1 MEVNINKISY
11 RVITVSP
18 DRDIAGIID
27 ELRTVQEPQI
37 YLYLPDTL
45 KALRNTLNAQLI
57 QNESALLGKDLI
69 LISQDFQTRNT
80 AKRVGIPT
88 LTTLPNQETQRRNI
102 PGGERRTSPQRHA
115 TDVRMYDIIPP
126 DLGGASPYVSPEVFY
141 SARDEEPEEVEMH
154 EEDAE
159 EDEESPMLPEET
171 YGEQEVNEMLE
182 EVPREKGKEFFEKI
196 PYQRSFTD
204 TVSLSVIL
212 FGGVR
217 QIMRKMA
224 GGGVLLLIGGGIL
237 VGIGIFLY
245 VVLPKAEVRLE
256 PKKDRIV
263 FDLASRVDTQRS
275 GVDLAKNI
283 IPGQFLESSVERSQ
297 DFLSSGRE
305 IREERAQGIITVY
318 NEYSSS
324 PQTLVEN
331 TRFIS
336 QDGKLFRSA
345 KTVVVPGAS
354 ISEGKIVAS
363 NIDMEVIAQEAGEGY
378 NVGPSTFSIPGF
390 KGTPK
395 YTAFYGKSS
404 NSMEGGFIGEVEV
417 VTADDLKQAED
428 KFRENLLTAAR
439 EDFERKKPADFVLLK
454 EAVEEETVDISS
466 TKKAGEAA
474 KSFTLSGKTRV
485 TGFVFDERDVYR
497 LVDETIQAR
506 ISQDKEVVEGSKQ
519 LTYKEVKTNS
529 VQGEMSM
536 LVTVEELIAARV
548 DEGEIINAIKG
559 KSLEETREYLASHPA
574 LESARVTF
582 SPFWIK
588 RVPRAPDKIKI
599 EILRTVDPVKELK

>member
-88 LTTLPNQETQRRNI
+88 LTTPPNQETQRRNI

-204 TVSLSVIL
+204 TVSLSVIV

-363 NIDMEVIAQEAGEGY
+363 NIDMEAIAQEAGEGY

-417 VTADDLKQAED
+417 VTADDLKQAGLIEYPKRGQMQITD
-428 KFRENLLTAAR
+428 EGKRVVT
-439 EDFERKKPADFVLLK
+439 
-454 EAVEEETVDISS
+454 
-466 TKKAGEAA
+466 
-474 KSFTLSGKTRV
+474 SGI
-485 TGFVFDERDVYR
+485 D
-497 LVDETIQAR
+497 
-506 ISQDKEVVEGSKQ
+506 
-519 LTYKEVKTNS
+519 
-529 VQGEMSM
+529 
-536 LVTVEELIAARV
+536 RV
-548 DEGEIINAIKG
+548 DTEFLKQFPSFQVFLARTKSTEDLSSDQINPEALDDLLFDVVKDLFHSWLDDFRQI
-559 KSLEETREYLASHPA
+559 SLCIL
-574 LESARVTF
+574 
-582 SPFWIK
+582 
-588 RVPRAPDKIKI
+588 
-599 EILRTVDPVKELK
+599 LRTLTSGYRDFDFDVFISDVRHR